1 MNILNFKILNIITF
15 GLSIT
20 LFIFLLIIP
29 EPIFLLF
36 NVEGNE
42 VAYFFCRRAAMLFG
56 GYAVISF
63 CSKDMPLS
71 LTRQAISL
79 GIALSMLGFSVLGT
93 FEFIRGFAGG
103 GIFFAIS
110 GEFFLAVSYFTI
122 WLSDRKELHNI

>member
-1 MNILNFKILNIITF
+1 MNIINFKFLNIITF

-29 EPIFLLF
+29 EPIFVLF

-63 CSKDMPLS
+63 FSKDIPPS
-71 LTRQAISL
+71 IARQTISL
-79 GIALSMLGFSVLGT
+79 GIAFSMFGFAILGT

-103 GIFFAIS
+103 GIFFAVS
-110 GEFFLAVSYFTI
+110 GEFFLAVSYFII
-122 WLSDRKELHNI
+122 WLSDRKKIA